1 MTHSNVQLP
10 HIIIFTEIREGLLN
24 TKACCAFRRIW
35 YLRKQ
40 PNQISRR
47 SWDAHS
53 SWVRWP
59 VFYACISVHL
69 LCIYAFMFIFYFLD
83 LCIWVQN
90 GDEQL
95 RAAHSSWVRW
105 PAVSHCSSSGGMFD
119 ACLCVPPVSCVFVC
133 LCICRCILVC
143 VCVYIFVRI
152 LSGFADRQSLTAAAA
167 AACSTPQTISRD
179 HQPLWHSF
187 ACFVKVALRIKC
199 KLTTR
204 PRWEVARRNMCV
216 RISRR
221 TFLVCSQQSSVTAD
235 RNMLQARGSRCKP
248 DAQTVSTANSLDTA
262 NSL

>member
-1 MTHSNVQLP
+1 MYL
-10 HIIIFTEIREGLLN
+10 GL
-24 TKACCAFRRIW
+24 K
-35 YLRKQ
+35 
-40 PNQISRR
+40 
-47 SWDAHS
+47 
-53 SWVRWP
+53 
-59 VFYACISVHL
+59 
-69 LCIYAFMFIFYFLD
+69 
-83 LCIWVQN
+83 VQN

-105 PAVSHCSSSGGMFD
+105 PAVSHCSSSG

-143 VCVYIFVRI
+143 IYICVCVYILVRI
-152 LSGFADRQSLTAAAA
+152 LSGFADRRSLTAAA

-199 KLTTR
+199 KLAR
-204 PRWEVARRNMCV
+204 PRWEVISRNMCV

-262 NSL
+262 NCL